1 MCLNALNFLRYLRD
15 NKRIT
20 SQQYKSIKGILRS
33 NNEEAVSNAR
43 EFIKS
48 EMYKMYPTD
57 KDKFYFSVNGL
68 GWSAVDKI

>member
-1 MCLNALNFLRYLRD
+1 MCSNALNFLRHLRD

-57 KDKFYFSVNGL
+57 KDKFYFSFDGC
-68 GWSAVDKI
+68 GWSTVDNI